1 MGLIIKFLQ
10 FVSRIINKL
19 IPYELQ
25 KNNLSNP
32 SGVYKLLVDEN
43 DKVTYKILG
52 EYLRKS
58 IPFDNYWKTRDF
70 AINLALLNQRNHS
83 EKLFYLE
90 FGVYKG
96 ESTNFFSNYLEEIYA
111 FDSFEGLK
119 EDWKGMTVKGA
130 FKLKKIPKL
139 NRNVFLIVGWVEN
152 TLEKFLEKNK
162 PKINF
167 VHMDMDLYKPTVFT
181 LQKIKPFLI
190 DGAIILFDEFYNYL
204 NWQEEEYKALIETF
218 EKSEYKFKAYTV
230 NQKQVCIQYK
240 KI

>member
-1 MGLIIKFLQ
+1 MDLIIKFLQ

-52 EYLRKS
+52 EHLRQS

-90 FGVYKG
+90 FGVYEGSSFTHAIRSYLNKKIYMPINRENKVLFFG
-96 ESTNFFSNYLEEIYA
+96 GFFSSGILHDNKFRFLSA
-111 FDSFEGLK
+111 
-119 EDWKGMTVKGA
+119 TVTD
-130 FKLKKIPKL
+130 
-139 NRNVFLIVGWVEN
+139 RE
-152 TLEKFLEKNK
+152 
-162 PKINF
+162 
-167 VHMDMDLYKPTVFT
+167 
-181 LQKIKPFLI
+181 
-190 DGAIILFDEFYNYL
+190 
-204 NWQEEEYKALIETF
+204 
-218 EKSEYKFKAYTV
+218 
-230 NQKQVCIQYK
+230 
-240 KI
+240 